1 MYDKNKQMDLD
12 HIKDL
17 EEQVAELTRALQWC
31 VQEMKYS
38 AEVGQPISL
47 NRVEFEMAAKALS
60 NAQ

>member
-12 HIKDL
+12 YIKDL
-17 EEQVAELTRALQWC
+17 EEQVAELTRALKWC

-47 NRVEFEMAAKALS
+47 NRVEFEMAAKALR